1 MKREEIIKKLHAI
14 GCGVELTIMSSEGA
28 IECSYITPKGYGY
41 EWRSIDDWPLVRLSR
56 ISRDLIKKIKEKSTS
71 KSLSYDDILGT
82 EFALLYDEYNEEN
95 KINIINFFKNILLID
110 DSCNVDNL
118 YVIVNDNCPYFYVDY
133 KQFEKKFYETI
144 ALCDTEWEELSDE
157 ELIEAVEKCE
167 EGLNIPMRTY
177 SDLD

>member
-1 MKREEIIKKLHAI
+1 M
-14 GCGVELTIMSSEGA
+14 
-28 IECSYITPKGYGY
+28 
-41 EWRSIDDWPLVRLSR
+41 
-56 ISRDLIKKIKEKSTS
+56 
-71 KSLSYDDILGT
+71 
-82 EFALLYDEYNEEN
+82 YDEYNEEN

-118 YVIVNDNCPYFYVDY
+118 YVIVNDDCPYFYVDY
-133 KQFEKKFYETI
+133 KQFEKKFYEII

-157 ELIEAVEKCE
+157 ELIEAVKKCE